1 LDTVLTGD
9 LIITDLG
16 IGLLVLEIGV
26 TITDTI
32 IGVQAIIPMSLGIIL
47 ISMAGITVIRMVI
60 HTTLIRIMAI
70 ITITATIV
78 AVVMWS

>member
-78 AVVMWS
+78 AVVMLS